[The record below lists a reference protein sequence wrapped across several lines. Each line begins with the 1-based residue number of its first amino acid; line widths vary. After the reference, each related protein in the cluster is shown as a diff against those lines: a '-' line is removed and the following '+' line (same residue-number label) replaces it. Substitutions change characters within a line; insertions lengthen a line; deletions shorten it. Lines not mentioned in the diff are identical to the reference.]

1 MQEYRTAVH
10 DERAFYLIDG
20 SVEIDG
26 QRFEQSALY
35 VLQPGVAVHLRAVT
49 PVTLALLGGEPMDGP
64 RHIWWNFVSS
74 SEERIEQARAD
85 GIPDAWMAAARNSPV
100 YKMAVEWK
108 VALPLHPEYRTLPMV
123 WYVPPLSPITSAANA
138 GQLGINGEIPDVNQ
152 LRIPVKYLANLL
164 TAGDTTPVVRA
175 LERMLAMRAYQ
186 RVKHVEGRPNL
197 RALPEFEFHRS
208 NPDGGLILSGPTVSR
223 LTGEP
228 IIRMTRRI
236 RTPDGSFAGIVS
248 GSIKLAHFQALFE
261 RLHFDDGIA
270 LNVFHRDGTLLIRA
284 PARPQALGL
293 SISASTGYK
302 MYRATPRGEFQGR
315 SFLDGVERV
324 YSFADLGDLPLIVTV
339 ATDVDSIRGVWIY
352 KAAIVGV
359 LILCL
364 CGLSFGLTVLLHREV
379 GRHVAAEASTREAN
393 AALAVLARTDG
404 LTGLPNRRSYDEHF
418 AVEWKR
424 AVQLRTPLALMI
436 VDADHFK
443 QFNDRFGH
451 QRGDEVLR
459 AVADCL
465 QRTLDTAGLSFRI
478 GGEEFV
484 ALLPGLDATAASVA
498 AERIRRAVVNLRI
511 PHAPEVGGSATV
523 SIGVA
528 SADPGGGDPPE
539 SLFPAAD
546 AALYAAKKA
555 GRNRVRAAAPADPV
569 TLALR
574 A

>member
-1 MQEYRTAVH
+1 MV
-10 DERAFYLIDG
+10 
-20 SVEIDG
+20 
-26 QRFEQSALY
+26 
-35 VLQPGVAVHLRAVT
+35 LRAT
-49 PVTLALLGGEPMDGP
+49 ASAIRAHLADRASRLIAAGGTCLVLCLTLLGVYLCLDL
-64 RHIWWNFVSS
+64 RDVAWHNARRNATNLLAVI
-74 SEERIEQARAD
+74 EEGVGHSLRVYDLSLQNSARLAARAD
-85 GIPDAWMAAARNSPV
+85 
-100 YKMAVEWK
+100 
-108 VALPLHPEYRTLPMV
+108 VALLDPDLRRLAMFDTAV
-123 WYVPPLSPITSAANA
+123 AGSGVGPIAVT
-138 GQLGINGEIPDVNQ
+138 D
-152 LRIPVKYLANLL
+152 K
-164 TAGDTTPVVRA
+164 AGDVR
-175 LERMLAMRAYQ
+175 LTSDPGLRN
-186 RVKHVEGRPNL
+186 RPNL
-197 RALPEFEFHRS
+197 ASLPEFEIHRA
-208 NPDGGLILSGPTVSR
+208 NPDAGLILSGPTESR
-223 LTGEP
+223 LTGAP

-236 RTPDGSFAGIVS
+236 QAPDGSFAGIVS

-284 PARPQALGL
+284 PALPQALGR
-293 SISASTGYK
+293 SIGTSAGYR
-302 MYRATPRGEFQGR
+302 MYRAKPRGEFQGR

-324 YSFADLGDLPLIVTV
+324 YSFADLKDLPLIVTV
-339 ATDVDSIRGVWIY
+339 ATDIDSIRAVWIY

-364 CGLSFGLTVLLHREV
+364 CVLSFGLTVLLHREV

-424 AVQLRTPLALMI
+424 AAQLRTPLALMI

-451 QRGDEVLR
+451 QRGDEVLK

-465 QRTLDTAGLSFRI
+465 QRTLDGGGHSFRI

-523 SIGVA
+523 SIGIA

-539 SLFPAAD
+539 TLFTAAD

-555 GRNRVRAAAPADPV
+555 GRNRVRAAAPTDPV
-569 TLALR
+569 TVALR